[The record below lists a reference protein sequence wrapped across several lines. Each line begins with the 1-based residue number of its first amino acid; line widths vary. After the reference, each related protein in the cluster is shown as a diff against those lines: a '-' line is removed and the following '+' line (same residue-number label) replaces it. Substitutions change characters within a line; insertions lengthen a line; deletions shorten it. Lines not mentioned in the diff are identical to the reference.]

1 MSNDIQVQVRKLVG
15 DLVPAGGRQVETED
29 RIVEDLGY
37 DSVSIVELA
46 LALEVEFDLSD
57 IPEEQAMDLVTVGDI
72 EGLVSR
78 LILPGK

>member
-1 MSNDIQVQVRKLVG
+1 MSNDIHVRVRKLVG
-15 DLVPAGGRQVETED
+15 DLVPTGVRKVAAAD

-78 LILPGK
+78 LTPSQP